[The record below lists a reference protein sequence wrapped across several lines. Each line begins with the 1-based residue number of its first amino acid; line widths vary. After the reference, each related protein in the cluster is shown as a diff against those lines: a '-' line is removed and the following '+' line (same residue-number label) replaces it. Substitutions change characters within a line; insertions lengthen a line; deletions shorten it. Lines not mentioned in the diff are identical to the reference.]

1 MSTHQSIEICCLIC
15 VFIKS
20 HWTDKATITYL
31 SSDFCCHLSRFLTAK
46 ILYCNSML
54 ILSPVLSIICVPS
67 SLEHHSP
74 LYPGAFATVQHIL
87 NICKN
92 SGWVC
97 AGCQVSYHTL
107 FFFFLCFL
115 LSGSLELSQL
125 LLRKYIMSM
134 AWYVLHRDAL
144 VKPKDVLSYPFFK
157 LFSRSSDQIFSSIK
171 KRKRETRISGESYK
185 LFFLLPLWWCST
197 CLYILFLSQTCPDT

>member
-107 FFFFLCFL
+107 FFFFCASCWVVHWNCLSCCYASTLCPWHDMFYIVTP
-115 LSGSLELSQL
+115 LSNQRMSFPIPFSNYSQGLVIRFSL
-125 LLRKYIMSM
+125 
-134 AWYVLHRDAL
+134 A
-144 VKPKDVLSYPFFK
+144 
-157 LFSRSSDQIFSSIK
+157 
-171 KRKRETRISGESYK
+171 
-185 LFFLLPLWWCST
+185 
-197 CLYILFLSQTCPDT
+197 

>member
-107 FFFFLCFL
+107 FFFFFVLPVEWFTGIV
-115 LSGSLELSQL
+115 SAVVTQVH
-125 LLRKYIMSM
+125 
-134 AWYVLHRDAL
+134 YVHGM
-144 VKPKDVLSYPFFK
+144 
-157 LFSRSSDQIFSSIK
+157 I
-171 KRKRETRISGESYK
+171 
-185 LFFLLPLWWCST
+185 CST
-197 CLYILFLSQTCPDT
+197 SWRPCQTKGCPFLSLFQIILKV